1 MNSTIR
7 DIRLNSSNLQTEN
20 SANSARFNP
29 PINLQ
34 FFIDPIME
42 KTKAGTRSGYTL
54 VNPCTP
60 WAQHLKRRNLNVKKL
75 ALSLSRMTGQGHF
88 YPHILGPS
96 TVFKPAADSE
106 FLALVL
112 RRNIPLPPHV
122 IDCSGAEFPKPRPWE
137 TKHSLCVIDPAPTL
151 TAEQT
156 PPPKPKRKRVRARK
170 LTTKKARREALQK
183 LVDKTRTG
191 KTYSA
196 EPGTSWPRARKVET
210 TITLA

>member
-7 DIRLNSSNLQTEN
+7 DIRLNPNLQTE
-20 SANSARFNP
+20 SSTNSARFDP

-34 FFIDPIME
+34 IFIDPIME
-42 KTKAGTRSGYTL
+42 KTKAGTQSGYTL
-54 VNPCTP
+54 ISPYAHSN
-60 WAQHLKRRNLNVKKL
+60 RRNLNVKKL
-75 ALSLSRMTGQGHF
+75 ALSLLSLSQMTGHGQF
-88 YPHILGPS
+88 NPHIRGPS
-96 TVFKPAADSE
+96 TVIKPAADSE

-112 RRNIPLPPHV
+112 RRNIPYPPHV
-122 IDCSGAEFPKPRPWE
+122 IDCSGAEFTKPRPWE
-137 TKHSLCVIDPAPTL
+137 TQHSVCVIDPAPTL

-210 TITLA
+210 TITVA